1 MISRLF
7 NQCPLYQVV
16 KAMDV
21 VGVWILDN
29 VRRVLLDYS
38 YITIIVHLLLHYLTR
53 KMHRFVSIYA
63 LHFAL
68 LWGRELR
75 RGYLVEVI

>member
-1 MISRLF
+1 
-7 NQCPLYQVV
+7 
-16 KAMDV
+16 MDV

-38 YITIIVHLLLHYLTR
+38 YITIIVHLLLQHLTR

-68 LWGRELR
+68 LRVR
-75 RGYLVEVI
+75 KRGEGDI

>member
-1 MISRLF
+1 
-7 NQCPLYQVV
+7 
-16 KAMDV
+16 MDV
-21 VGVWILDN
+21 VGVWILD

-38 YITIIVHLLLHYLTR
+38 YITIIVHLLLQYLTR

>member
-1 MISRLF
+1 
-7 NQCPLYQVV
+7 
-16 KAMDV
+16 MDV

-29 VRRVLLDYS
+29 ERVLLDYS
-38 YITIIVHLLLHYLTR
+38 YITIIVHLLLQYLTR

-68 LWGRELR
+68 LRGRK
-75 RGYLVEVI
+75 RGEGDI

>member
-38 YITIIVHLLLHYLTR
+38 YITIIVHLLLQYLTR

-68 LWGRELR
+68 LRGRK
-75 RGYLVEVI
+75 RGEGDI